1 MSKKESHQTIKLKDD
16 RTLGY
21 AEWGEPAGKP
31 VFHFHG
37 SGSSRLER
45 PPDKSMLSGVRLIT
59 VDRPGHGLS
68 EFQPKR
74 QLLDWPDD
82 VTALADHLGLN
93 RFAVSGASFGGPYAL
108 TCAYKIPERL
118 TAVGLI
124 SSFAPQDRPGANEGR
139 ATAVRFLLGAARR
152 APWLG
157 KLFMGMQAR
166 MMRGDPE
173 RLGRQLFASA
183 PDSDKALFE
192 QPQVLAVLLETMREG
207 LRAGGQGPAWEGTIM
222 VRPWGFRLEDI
233 TIAVHIWHGEADTN
247 NPLQCGEYLRDTIP
261 NTRATFLPGEGHLF
275 YYKRWGEILEAL
287 VA

>member
-1 MSKKESHQTIKLKDD
+1 MSKRESDQTIELEDG
-16 RTLGY
+16 RTLCY
-21 AEWGEPAGKP
+21 AEWGRPDGKP

-45 PPDKSMLSGVRLIT
+45 PPDESMLSGVRLLT

-68 EFQPKR
+68 DFQAHR

-82 VTALADHLGLN
+82 VAALADHLELKK
-93 RFAVSGASFGGPYAL
+93 FAVSGASFGGPYAMA
-108 TCAYKIPERL
+108 CAHKIPERL

-139 ATAVRFLLGAARR
+139 AANIRFLLGAARR

-157 KLFMGMQAR
+157 RLFMDMQAR

-173 RLGRQLFASA
+173 RLGRQFFVSA
-183 PDSDKALFE
+183 PDSDKELFE
-192 QPQVLAVLLETMREG
+192 QPQVLAILLDTMREG
-207 LRAGGQGPAWEGTIM
+207 LRAGGRGPAWEGTIM
-222 VRPWGFRLEDI
+222 VRPWGFRPEDI
-233 TIAVHIWHGEADTN
+233 GVAVQIWHGEADAN
-247 NPLQCGEYLRDTIP
+247 NPLQCAEYLRDTIP
-261 NTRATFLPGEGHLF
+261 NTHPNFLAGEGHLF

-287 VA
+287 VD